1 MQNKELKVLEI
12 PKWGRYLRGMWIE
25 NFAGHLTLEE
35 QKEIYLDSFLWHLC
49 SYEKVDCLEKEE
61 AVKAFERLKKN
72 QCTIF
77 YQFTNEAFLVQNAK
91 NLKVNDLPYDRLDF
105 ESIDIY
111 VMDWE
116 NNWAFIITHETGI
129 GLGPYF
135 IRKS

>member
-1 MQNKELKVLEI
+1 MRNKELKVLEI
-12 PKWGRYLRGMWIE
+12 PKWGRYLRGKWIE
-25 NFAGHLTLEE
+25 KFAGHLTKEE
-35 QKEIYLDSFLWHLC
+35 QIEIYLDSFLWHLC
-49 SYEKVDCLEKEE
+49 SYEKVECLEKEE
-61 AVKAFERLKKN
+61 AIKAFERQKKN

-91 NLKVNDLPYDRLDF
+91 SLKVNDFPWDRLDLD
-105 ESIDIY
+105 SSDMY

-116 NNWAFIITHETGI
+116 NNWTFIKTHET